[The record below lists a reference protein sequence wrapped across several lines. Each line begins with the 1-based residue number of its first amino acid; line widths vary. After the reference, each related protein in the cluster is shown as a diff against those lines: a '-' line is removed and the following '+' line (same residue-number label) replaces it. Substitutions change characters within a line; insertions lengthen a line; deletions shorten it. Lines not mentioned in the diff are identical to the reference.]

1 MAKRIPGGRP
11 FFGLKMDP
19 EDANRLELVRQKL
32 GLTRSEVMRQALRSY
47 LDKVGTEEALK
58 AS

>member
-11 FFGLKMDP
+11 LFNFKLDP
-19 EDANRLELVRQKL
+19 EDASRLELVRRKL

-47 LDKVGTEEALK
+47 LDEVGKKEALK